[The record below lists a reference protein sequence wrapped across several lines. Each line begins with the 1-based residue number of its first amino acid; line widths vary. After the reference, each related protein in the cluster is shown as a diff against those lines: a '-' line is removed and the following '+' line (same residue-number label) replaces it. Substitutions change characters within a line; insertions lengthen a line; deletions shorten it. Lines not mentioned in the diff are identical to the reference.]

1 MRERAHIV
9 ALVVTLAL
17 LVASLGARADSIPSS
32 DYLRM
37 AGGLVDTVVVPVYR
51 DHAES
56 MQALA
61 DALAPMCEAPSV
73 ARLEEVRGKFR
84 SALHAW
90 QRTQPIAF
98 GPATD
103 GAGQAR
109 IEYWPDKRGTGA
121 RQLRQA
127 LASEDAS
134 LLDANALV
142 FKSVAVSDLQ
152 ALEQVLFDDDASL
165 LEPGGYR
172 CRLALAIARHQS
184 ALAQSILNAWTGER
198 GYGFLVKTSED
209 GNDAYFD
216 AKEPAGDI
224 FKSFTG
230 GLLFIADVK
239 LTRPLG
245 DGIEDARGK
254 RAESWRSQSSL
265 DNIVA
270 NLETLQ
276 QLFDAPHGIADLLV
290 RVNAAPV
297 AEGVS
302 QRLGAALAT
311 ARAIPVPLETAV
323 SDPTHRGQ
331 VVALRDDI
339 QSLLRATNE
348 HVGAALDLSKG
359 FNSTDGD

>member
-1 MRERAHIV
+1 MRTKPHMLALALIV
-9 ALVVTLAL
+9 ASA
-17 LVASLGARADSIPSS
+17 GAHADSIPSS

-37 AGGLVDTVVVPVYR
+37 AGGLVDAVVVPVYR

-61 DALAPMCEAPSV
+61 DALSSLCDAPGA
-73 ARLEEVRGKFR
+73 ARLESARTKFR
-84 SALHAW
+84 RAQHAW
-90 QRTQPIAF
+90 QRAQPITF
-98 GPATD
+98 GPASD

-121 RQLRQA
+121 RQLRRA

-134 LLDANALV
+134 LLDAHALT

-152 ALEQVLFDDDASL
+152 ALEQVLFDDDATL
-165 LEPGGYR
+165 LEPAGYR
-172 CRLALAIARHQS
+172 CRLALSIARHQS
-184 ALAQSILNAWTGER
+184 ALAQLILNEWTREN
-198 GYGFLVKTSED
+198 GYGLLVKTSQK

-216 AKEPAGDI
+216 AKGAARDI

-230 GLLFIADVK
+230 TLLVIADVK
-239 LTRPLG
+239 LARPLG
-245 DGIEDARGK
+245 DSIEDARGK
-254 RAESWRSQSSL
+254 RAESWRSAASL

-276 QLFDAPHGIADLLV
+276 QLFDAPQGLGDLLS

-297 AEGVS
+297 AEGIS
-302 QRLGAALAT
+302 QRLGAALES

-323 SDPTHRGQ
+323 ADPKHRGQ

-339 QSLLRATNE
+339 QSLLHATNE
-348 HVGAALDLSKG
+348 HVATALDLSKG
-359 FNSTDGD
+359 FNATDGD